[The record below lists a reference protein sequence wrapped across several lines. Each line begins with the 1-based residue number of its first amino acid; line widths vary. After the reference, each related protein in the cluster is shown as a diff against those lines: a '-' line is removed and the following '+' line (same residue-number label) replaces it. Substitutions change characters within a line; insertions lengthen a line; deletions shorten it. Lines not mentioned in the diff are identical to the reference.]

1 MALPTNKMSENEK
14 HVNQGAR
21 PTEITENA
29 RGELRD
35 AATGESSATENT
47 ENKRAETVVYS

>member
-1 MALPTNKMSENEK
+1 MALPTNKMSQNAQ